1 MGAGR
6 MNEVEYTKTLDRLIS
21 AFCQD
26 YERRRSAI
34 ESGKLPI
41 RTEMEYK
48 YLNHRIFEGAAEVVG
63 AQFAE
68 IYINEIGSGVGYAK
82 SDHPASCESGY
93 KREKREV
100 KLAIAAKLHL
110 L

>member
-82 SDHPASCESGY
+82 SDHPASGESSY

>member
-1 MGAGR
+1 MGTGR
-6 MNEVEYTKTLDRLIS
+6 INEAEYTKTLDRLIL

-26 YERRRSAI
+26 YERRKCAVAEGRLS
-34 ESGKLPI
+34 I

-48 YLNHRIFEGAAEVVG
+48 YLNYRIFEGAAEVVG
-63 AQFAE
+63 PEFAE
-68 IYINEIGSGVGYAK
+68 LYINEIGSGIGYAK
-82 SDHPASCESGY
+82 SDHPASAESGY